1 MNQRFLSA
9 PQANMTTGPGARG
22 ALVTRFLA
30 LLLVMPWLS
39 GVAVGATER
48 SPQALVEAVSG
59 DVLGA
64 LRNPESNIT
73 GDREKLVALI
83 EKRVAPYF
91 DFRLMAT
98 QVLGHYWRDASEQQR
113 QHFTA
118 AFKQLLTNT
127 YAAVFRRYDN
137 QTVQVHAA
145 EATSSPDRVM
155 VPTSIVTPGQQDIGV
170 DYRLYRRGNKWQ
182 VYDVVVDGI
191 SLLINYR
198 SEYSRLLQGESLD
211 SLIARIE
218 AKNAAFLKGAP

>member
-9 PQANMTTGPGARG
+9 PHVSIGAKG
-22 ALVTRFLA
+22 GLLTRFPA
-30 LLLVMPWLS
+30 LLLVLLCLP
-39 GVAVGATER
+39 GAAVGAKEQ
-48 SPQALVEAVSG
+48 SPQALVEAVTG

-64 LRNPESNIT
+64 LRHQDGDLT

-83 EKRVAPYF
+83 EERVAPYF

-98 QVLGHYWRDASEQQR
+98 QVLGHHWRDATVQQR
-113 QHFTA
+113 ARFTA
-118 AFKQLLTNT
+118 VFKQLLTNT
-127 YAAVFRRYDN
+127 YAAVFGRYES

-145 EATSSPDRVM
+145 EKTSSPDRVM
-155 VPTSIVTPGQQDIGV
+155 VPTSVMTPSQEDIGV
-170 DYRLYRRGNKWQ
+170 NYRLYRRDGKWR

-211 SLIARIE
+211 SLIAQIE
-218 AKNAAFLKGAP
+218 AKNAAFLKDAR